1 MTHLSISC
9 PEFATGL
16 QALGY
21 WQTNA
26 SKLYAGLKDYF
37 STLLLQSSVL
47 PTKKNCQ
54 VFVYARDSLLL
65 NRSHREL
72 IFVLQDQV
80 K

>member
-1 MTHLSISC
+1 MRHLSISC

-37 STLLLQSSVL
+37 STLRLQSSVL
-47 PTKKNCQ
+47 PTKKVVRCLFMQ
-54 VFVYARDSLLL
+54 GTLFSYIEVTV
-65 NRSHREL
+65 EL
-72 IFVLQDQV
+72 IFVL
-80 K
+80 